1 MTTYF
6 TDEKGKKSKK
16 LDLYSLGH
24 TPKGTFT
31 FEFDNDYIKEH
42 FNNQLIK
49 LNIAKTSIKINC
61 KFEYNRFIDLDLS
74 IKNYEKVGI
83 HFDDLYEDIF
93 AGIWDLSWKSYGY
106 KPQKYLAF
114 QDQEHFELF
123 AQNNPEYK
131 TSEVVATML
140 AINLMYNYGTFPNGF
155 LAYNCSPVEYQNLPL
170 DELSQK
176 LKQENHKKVMS
187 RFGTAINRIPNDIFY
202 TVGQKKYGGNLMG
215 KGKEIAK
222 GYLEFT
228 RQKELIDVLVQSYS
242 FGKEVKPIEKV

>member
-49 LNIAKTSIKINC
+49 LNMAQTSIKINS
-61 KFEYNRFIDLDLS
+61 KFEYNRFVDLDLS
-74 IKNYEKVGI
+74 ITNYEQVGI

-93 AGIWDLSWKSYGY
+93 FGIWDLAWRSYGY
-106 KPQKYLAF
+106 IPQKYLAF

-131 TSEVVATML
+131 PSEVLATML
-140 AINLMYNYGTFPNGF
+140 AVNLMYNYGTFPNGF
-155 LAYNCSPVEYQNLPL
+155 LAYNYSPVEYQNLPL

-176 LKQENHKKVMS
+176 LKQENHRKVMS

-228 RQKELIDVLVQSYS
+228 RQKELIDVLVQNDS
-242 FGKEVKPIEKV
+242 FGKEVKPIEKN

>member
-49 LNIAKTSIKINC
+49 LNMAQTSIKINS
-61 KFEYNRFIDLDLS
+61 KFEYNRFVDLDLS
-74 IKNYEKVGI
+74 ITNYEQVGI

-93 AGIWDLSWKSYGY
+93 FGIWDLAWRSYGY
-106 KPQKYLAF
+106 IPQKYLAF

-131 TSEVVATML
+131 PSEVLATML
-140 AINLMYNYGTFPNGF
+140 AVNLMYNYGTFPNGF
-155 LAYNCSPVEYQNLPL
+155 LAYNYSPVEYQDLSL

-176 LKQENHKKVMS
+176 LKQENHRKVMS
-187 RFGTAINRIPNDIFY
+187 RFGTALNRIPKDIY
-202 TVGQKKYGGNLMG
+202 SSVGQKKYGGYLIG
-215 KGKEIAK
+215 KGQEIAK

-228 RQKELIDVLVQSYS
+228 KQRDLIDVLVQSYS
-242 FGKEVKPIEKV
+242 FGKEEKPIEEI

>member
-31 FEFDNDYIKEH
+31 FEFDNDYIKKN

-49 LNIAKTSIKINC
+49 LNIEETFIKINC
-61 KFEYNRFIDLDLS
+61 KFEHNRFVDLDLS

-83 HFDDLYEDIF
+83 HFDELYEDIF
-93 AGIWDLSWKSYGY
+93 FGIWDLAWKSYGY
-106 KPQKYLAF
+106 IPQKYLAF

-155 LAYNCSPVEYQNLPL
+155 LAYNCSPVEYQNLAL

-242 FGKEVKPIEKV
+242 FGKEVKPIEKN